1 MLDLLNG
8 TEHSK
13 DLLFLLA
20 SKNTKYG
27 KFIEWTLFSWEWR
40 ELDKAWRYLRDYPGL
55 ETPKEVLTLGW

>member
-27 KFIEWTLFSWEWR
+27 KFIE
-40 ELDKAWRYLRDYPGL
+40 
-55 ETPKEVLTLGW
+55 